1 MIGVLSVCDISRI
14 DFCYDCLSISDG
26 DIRGRDGGVIGWTEK
41 GKVGSEVTV
50 EVDLRSEKKEERT
63 IRFIVDGK
71 IQKCVIVGV
80 GREVRYGV
88 CIHFM
93 LLLFLFVLT

>member
-1 MIGVLSVCDISRI
+1 M
-14 DFCYDCLSISDG
+14 
-26 DIRGRDGGVIGWTEK
+26 IGWTEK
-41 GKVGSEVTV
+41 GRVGGQVSV

-88 CIHFM
+88 CIHLM
-93 LLLFLFVLT
+93 LLLFLFILI